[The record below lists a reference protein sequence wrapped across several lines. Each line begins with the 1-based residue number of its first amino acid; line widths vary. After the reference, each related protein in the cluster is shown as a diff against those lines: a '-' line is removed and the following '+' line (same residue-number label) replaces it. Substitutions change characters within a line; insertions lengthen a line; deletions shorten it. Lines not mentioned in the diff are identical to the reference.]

1 MICLDDSENE
11 YYVLAVLNS
20 RLTNLIYDEYYHANK
35 LLKNHIMSFPIFNI
49 SNDLKEE
56 IKNIILNSDDN
67 DYYIEEVEDIL
78 YKELKLTDFEI
89 KYLKERY

>member
-1 MICLDDSENE
+1 
-11 YYVLAVLNS
+11 
-20 RLTNLIYDEYYHANK
+20 
-35 LLKNHIMSFPIFNI
+35 MSFPIFNI